1 MGILKKILL
10 VAKSLKRDVLVLW
23 FALRHPDTP
32 FIAKAIAFLTV
43 AYALSP
49 IDLIPDFI
57 PLLGYLDDL
66 LVIPMLVAITL
77 RLIPDS
83 VLTQSR
89 ARLDEWLKINP
100 RKPTSRWGLLIVLS
114 IWGVLIWLTI
124 HALFGS

>member
-57 PLLGYLDDL
+57 PVLGYLDDL
-66 LVIPMLVAITL
+66 LLLPLLIALAL
-77 RLIPDS
+77 RLIPADILES
-83 VLTQSR
+83 CKQEAQGLWQEGSPKYWVL
-89 ARLDEWLKINP
+89 ALPIL
-100 RKPTSRWGLLIVLS
+100 
-114 IWGVLIWLTI
+114 LIWLLLAAAAAW
-124 HALFGS
+124 ALLL

>member
-32 FIAKAIAFLTV
+32 FIATAIAILTV

-66 LVIPMLVAITL
+66 MVIPMLVAITL
-77 RLIPDS
+77 RLIPDT

-100 RKPTSRWGLLIVLS
+100 RKPTSRWGLLIVIS
-114 IWGVLIWLTI
+114 IWAVLIWLTI

>member
-32 FIAKAIAFLTV
+32 FIAKAIAFLIV

-66 LVIPMLVAITL
+66 MVIPMLVAITL
-77 RLIPDS
+77 RLIPDT

-100 RKPTSRWGLLIVLS
+100 RKPTSRWGLLIVIS
-114 IWGVLIWLTI
+114 IWAVLIWLAI